1 MAGLKELRTRID
13 AVKST
18 EKITSAMKMVAAA
31 RLRKAQ
37 ILIESS
43 DDYKNVLQ
51 TAANRILADI
61 RQEEIIKKTKI
72 SLPAMMREK
81 PDAKK
86 YLLLVFSS
94 DKGLCGS
101 YNSSINKF
109 ARKRVEELQ
118 KSEKEVRIMCFGK
131 KSFVFLKKHFPDL
144 VIGNLENIAK
154 KGPTIVESADIAQK
168 ISELYK
174 AENFDVCEAVF
185 AKFNSAISRDV
196 SSFCL
201 LPVKVETLE
210 EQSSDKPVNVF
221 GDAYY
226 AYEPKRNEF
235 LERLLPM
242 IFAAN
247 VFSLIVQSQASEH
260 GARMSS
266 MDNATRNAKDMISE
280 LTLRYNTI
288 RQSAI
293 TTELIEIIAGADAI

>member
-1 MAGLKELRTRID
+1 MAGLKELRTRIE

-37 ILIESS
+37 ILIDSS
-43 DDYKNVLQ
+43 SGYKNTLQ

-72 SLPAMMREK
+72 SLPSMMTENH
-81 PDAKK
+81 DAKK

-101 YNSSINKF
+101 YNSNINKF
-109 ARKRVEELQ
+109 ARKHIDELQ
-118 KSEKEVRIMCFGK
+118 KAGKDVRILCFGK
-131 KSFVFLKKHFPDL
+131 KSYMFLKKHYPEQI
-144 VIGNLENIAK
+144 IGNIDNIAK
-154 KGPTIVESADIAQK
+154 KGPDFAESSEIAQK
-168 ISELYK
+168 ILEICK
-174 AENFDVCEAVF
+174 NENADICEAVF
-185 AKFNSAISRDV
+185 AKFNSAISREIV
-196 SSFCL
+196 AFQL
-201 LPVKVETLE
+201 FPIKIE
-210 EQSSDKPVNVF
+210 ESEPTSDKPINVF

-226 AYEPKRNEF
+226 GYEPNRNEF

-242 IFAAN
+242 IFTAN

-293 TTELIEIIAGADAI
+293 TTELIEIIAGAEAI

>member
-1 MAGLKELRTRID
+1 MAGLKELRTRIE

-37 ILIESS
+37 ILIDSS
-43 DDYKNVLQ
+43 SGYKNTLQ

-72 SLPAMMREK
+72 SLPSMMTEH

-101 YNSSINKF
+101 YNSNINKF
-109 ARKRVEELQ
+109 ARKHIDELQ
-118 KSEKEVRIMCFGK
+118 KAGKDVRILCFGK
-131 KSFVFLKKHFPDL
+131 KSYMFLKKHYPEQI
-144 VIGNLENIAK
+144 IGNIDNIAK
-154 KGPTIVESADIAQK
+154 KGPDFAESAEIAQK
-168 ISELYK
+168 ILEICK
-174 AENFDVCEAVF
+174 NENADICEAVF
-185 AKFNSAISRDV
+185 AKFNSAISREIV
-196 SSFCL
+196 AFQL
-201 LPVKVETLE
+201 FPIKIE
-210 EQSSDKPVNVF
+210 ESEPTSDKPINVF

-226 AYEPKRNEF
+226 GYEPDRNEF

-242 IFAAN
+242 IFTAN

-293 TTELIEIIAGADAI
+293 TTELIEIIAGAEAI

>member
-1 MAGLKELRTRID
+1 MAGLKELRTRIE

-37 ILIESS
+37 ILIDSS
-43 DDYKNVLQ
+43 SGYKNTLQ

-72 SLPAMMREK
+72 SLPSMMTEN

-101 YNSSINKF
+101 YNSNINKF
-109 ARKRVEELQ
+109 ARKHIDELQ
-118 KSEKEVRIMCFGK
+118 KDGKDVRILCFGK
-131 KSFVFLKKHFPDL
+131 KSYMFLKKRYPEQI
-144 VIGNLENIAK
+144 IGNIDNIAK
-154 KGPTIVESADIAQK
+154 KGPDFAESSEIAQK
-168 ISELYK
+168 ILEICK
-174 AENFDVCEAVF
+174 NENADICEAVF
-185 AKFNSAISRDV
+185 AKFNSAISREIV
-196 SSFCL
+196 AFQL
-201 LPVKVETLE
+201 FPIKIE
-210 EQSSDKPVNVF
+210 ESEPTSDKPINVF

-226 AYEPKRNEF
+226 GYEPNRNEF

-242 IFAAN
+242 IFTAN
-247 VFSLIVQSQASEH
+247 VFSLIVQSLASEH

-293 TTELIEIIAGADAI
+293 TTELIEIIAGAEAI

>member
-1 MAGLKELRTRID
+1 MAGLKELRTRIE

-37 ILIESS
+37 ILIDSS
-43 DDYKNVLQ
+43 SGYKNTLQ

-72 SLPAMMREK
+72 SLPSMMTEN
-81 PDAKK
+81 PGAKK
-86 YLLLVFSS
+86 YLLLLFSS

-101 YNSSINKF
+101 YNSNINKF
-109 ARKRVEELQ
+109 ARRHIDELQ
-118 KSEKEVRIMCFGK
+118 KAGKDVRILCFGK
-131 KSFVFLKKHFPDL
+131 KSYMFLTKHYPEQI
-144 VIGNLENIAK
+144 IGNIDNIAK
-154 KGPTIVESADIAQK
+154 KGPDFAESSEIAQK
-168 ISELYK
+168 ILEICK
-174 AENFDVCEAVF
+174 NENADICEAVF
-185 AKFNSAISRDV
+185 AKFNSAISREIV
-196 SSFCL
+196 AFQL
-201 LPVKVETLE
+201 FPIKIE
-210 EQSSDKPVNVF
+210 ESEPTSDKPINVF

-226 AYEPKRNEF
+226 GYEPNRNEF

-242 IFAAN
+242 IFTAN

-293 TTELIEIIAGADAI
+293 TTELIEIIAGAEAI

>member
-1 MAGLKELRTRID
+1 MAGLKELRTRIE

-37 ILIESS
+37 ILIDSS
-43 DDYKNVLQ
+43 SGYKNTLQ

-72 SLPAMMREK
+72 SLPSMMTEN
-81 PDAKK
+81 PGAKK
-86 YLLLVFSS
+86 YLLLLFSS

-101 YNSSINKF
+101 YNSNINKF
-109 ARKRVEELQ
+109 ARRHIDELQ
-118 KSEKEVRIMCFGK
+118 KAGKDVRILCFGK
-131 KSFVFLKKHFPDL
+131 KSYMFLKKHYPEQI
-144 VIGNLENIAK
+144 IGNIDNNAK
-154 KGPTIVESADIAQK
+154 KGPDFAESSEIAQK
-168 ISELYK
+168 ILEICK
-174 AENFDVCEAVF
+174 NENADICEAVF
-185 AKFNSAISRDV
+185 AKFNSAISREIV
-196 SSFCL
+196 AFQL
-201 LPVKVETLE
+201 FPIKIE
-210 EQSSDKPVNVF
+210 ESEPTSDKPINVF

-226 AYEPKRNEF
+226 GYEPNRNEF

-242 IFAAN
+242 IFTAN

-293 TTELIEIIAGADAI
+293 TTELIEIIAGAEAI

>member
-1 MAGLKELRTRID
+1 MAGLKELRTRIE

-37 ILIESS
+37 ILIDSS
-43 DDYKNVLQ
+43 SGYKNTLQ
-51 TAANRILADI
+51 TAANRIMADI

-72 SLPAMMREK
+72 SLPSMMTEH
-81 PDAKK
+81 PDTKK

-101 YNSSINKF
+101 YNSNINKF
-109 ARKRVEELQ
+109 ARKHIDELQ
-118 KSEKEVRIMCFGK
+118 KAGKDVRILCFGK
-131 KSFVFLKKHFPDL
+131 KSYMFLKKHYPEQI
-144 VIGNLENIAK
+144 IGNIDNIAK
-154 KGPTIVESADIAQK
+154 KGPDFAESSEIAQK
-168 ISELYK
+168 ILEICK
-174 AENFDVCEAVF
+174 NENADICEAVF
-185 AKFNSAISRDV
+185 AKFNSAISREIV
-196 SSFCL
+196 AFQL
-201 LPVKVETLE
+201 FPIKIE
-210 EQSSDKPVNVF
+210 ESEPTSDKPINVF

-226 AYEPKRNEF
+226 GYEPNRNEF

-242 IFAAN
+242 IFTAN

-293 TTELIEIIAGADAI
+293 TTELIEIIAGAEAI